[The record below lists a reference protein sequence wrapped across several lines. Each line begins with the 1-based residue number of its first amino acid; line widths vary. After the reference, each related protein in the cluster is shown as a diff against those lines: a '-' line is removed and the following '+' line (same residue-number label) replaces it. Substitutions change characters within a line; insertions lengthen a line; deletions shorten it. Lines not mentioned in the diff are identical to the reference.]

1 MDAKEAARLAKEYLA
16 ELFADE
22 EVFNLGLEEI
32 SFDDRDQTWNI
43 TLGFSREWNVP
54 RNILTPLGGQHP
66 SRDYRIVTIR
76 DSDRQVLAV
85 KIRDL
90 AA

>member
-1 MDAKEAARLAKEYLA
+1 MDAKEAARLAKKYLT

-32 SFDDRDQTWNI
+32 SFDDRNGAWNI

-54 RNILTPLGGQHP
+54 RNILSPLGGPSP

-76 DSDRQVLAV
+76 DSDQKVLAV